1 MEKDNKTVSAEDL
14 GINPPA
20 ESRITTMFNNM
31 GTGVMVGGALPFAI
45 NMIDEIRKKPHHLS
59 AETRGK
65 YSIIFAVCGA
75 AIGAVFGEIEGR
87 RLQNYRYK
95 VSNKIAEQE
104 QRIAQLEAQTQNA
117 PTTWVD
123 KQAQAPRA
131 KETALG

>member
-20 ESRITTMFNNM
+20 ESRITTMFNNI
-31 GTGVMVGGALPFAI
+31 GTGVMIGGSIPIAEHI
-45 NMIDEIRKKPHHLS
+45 IEVIRKKPPRLTEE
-59 AETRGK
+59 ARGK
-65 YSIIFAVCGA
+65 YSLIFAACGA

-87 RLQNYRYK
+87 RLQNYRHK

-104 QRIAQLEAQTQNA
+104 QRIAQLEAQTQNV

-123 KQAQAPRA
+123 KQAQAPKA
-131 KETALG
+131 KEPALG

>member
-20 ESRITTMFNNM
+20 ESRVTTMFNNI
-31 GTGVMVGGALPFAI
+31 GTGVMVGGALPFAVHMI
-45 NMIDEIRKKPHHLS
+45 NVIRKKPALLDE
-59 AETRGK
+59 ATRDK
-65 YSIIFAVCGA
+65 YSLVFAACGA

-87 RLQNYRYK
+87 RLQNYRHK

-104 QRIAQLEAQTQNA
+104 QRIAQLEARTQNA

-123 KQAQAPRA
+123 KQAQAPKA
-131 KETALG
+131 KEAALG